1 MMREEGGLRVRV
13 REEDI
18 PRVLVHYV
26 NTMCLS
32 TMCLNLSE
40 GSRGMHGTES

>member
-18 PRVLVHYV
+18 PRVLVHHV
-26 NTMCLS
+26 S